1 MEDQNQT
8 SELYRRITCVRDQ
21 DVIVLAERDEK
32 DREVAIFRAEYADGI
47 ERNGGIFKS
56 ADISR
61 ELQVVLQLVAEN
73 CGIVPRGSSEEDRDD
88 LIEDYVFKN
97 IDFGNDDEG
106 REDWQDL
113 IRVAFDKEFDCE
125 LDLDWSYK
133 KLTQE
138 RELILKLETEFRTLE
153 EPKTT
158 SILKR
163 ITFENCIFP
172 EIKTRRQARY
182 LYPTLTEVLDEEL
195 SFNSAAR
202 ILHSFTFSNCSFR
215 GEACITLRFFLERF
229 HDLSALFVKNCKKN
243 GDYHDPDGGFFP
255 LNEIDHS
262 AIKVNSFQTE
272 QVMAWHEEQ

>member
-8 SELYRRITCVRDQ
+8 SELYRRTTCVGDQ

-32 DREVAIFRAEYADGI
+32 DREVSIFRAEYADGI

-61 ELQVVLQLVAEN
+61 ELQAVLQLVVEN
-73 CGIVPRGSSEEDRDD
+73 CGIVPRGSREEDRDD

-97 IDFGNDDEG
+97 IDFGNGDEG

-113 IRVAFDKEFDCE
+113 IRVAFDKEIDCE
-125 LDLDWSYK
+125 LDLDCLYK
-133 KLTQE
+133 KLKQE
-138 RELILKLETEFRTLE
+138 RELILKPETEFRTPE

-172 EIKTRRQARY
+172 EIENRRQARY

-195 SFNSAAR
+195 SFNSAAS

-215 GEACITLRFFLERF
+215 GEACITLGFFLERF
-229 HDLSALFVKNCKKN
+229 HNLSALFVKNCKKN
-243 GDYHDPDGGFFP
+243 GDYEDPDCGFFP
-255 LNEIDHS
+255 LDEIDHS